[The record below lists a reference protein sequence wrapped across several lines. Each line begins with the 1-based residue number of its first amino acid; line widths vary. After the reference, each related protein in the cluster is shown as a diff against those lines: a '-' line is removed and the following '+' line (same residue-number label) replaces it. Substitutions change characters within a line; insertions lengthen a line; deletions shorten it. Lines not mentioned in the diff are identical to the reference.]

1 MQVHASRKDRNRPM
15 NQKLPS
21 CQQMIAGLI
30 ALPSISS
37 LDPQLDHS
45 NRPVA
50 DRLAEWLNVLG
61 FQCELL
67 PLPDNPS
74 KVNLIATLG
83 QGAGGLVLAGHLDTV
98 PFDALAWKSDP
109 FRATERDGRLYGLG
123 TADMKSFLA
132 LAIEASRAFS
142 AKSLKQPIII
152 LGTADEEITLGG
164 ARALAAAGRPKAR
177 HAVIGE
183 PTGLRPVRI
192 HKGNLA
198 ENIRVLGKGGHSSNP
213 TLGLNA
219 VEGMQHVLQSLLRL
233 RDTLARGQQQA
244 DFCVP
249 YSTLSPGCI
258 HGGDAHNRIPACC
271 DLRVDLRLLPGVD
284 LSVMRETL
292 RQAASAALV
301 DTEYRLEFESL
312 YPGCP
317 GFDTPATAAIVQA
330 CEELTGHAAGAV
342 DFATEGAIFND
353 MGIETVVL
361 GPGNIEQ
368 AHLPDE
374 YLSLDRIEPTVQ
386 LLRQLIRR
394 FCQ

>member
-1 MQVHASRKDRNRPM
+1 M
-15 NQKLPS
+15 NNQLPS

-50 DRLAEWLNVLG
+50 EQLAEWLEALG
-61 FQCELL
+61 FDCELL
-67 PLPDNPS
+67 PLPGQTS
-74 KVNLIATLG
+74 KVNLLATLG
-83 QGAGGLVLAGHLDTV
+83 QGPGGLVLAGHLDTV
-98 PFDALAWKSDP
+98 PYDEGGWRSDP
-109 FRATERDGRLYGLG
+109 FRLTEREGRLYGLG

-132 LAIEASRAFS
+132 LAVEAAREFRG
-142 AKSLKQPIII
+142 KPLKHPLII

-183 PTGLRPVRI
+183 PTGLKPVRI

-198 ENIRVLGKGGHSSNP
+198 ETIRVLGKGGHSSNP

-219 VEGMQHVLQSLLRL
+219 VEGMQRVLHALLDL
-233 RDTLARGQQQA
+233 RAALAGGPQNPN
-244 DFCVP
+244 FCVP

-258 HGGDAHNRIPACC
+258 HGGDAHNRIPASCE
-271 DLRVDLRLLPGVD
+271 LRVDLRLLPGID
-284 LSVMRETL
+284 LVAQREAL
-292 RQAASAALV
+292 RQHATTALA
-301 DTEYRLEFESL
+301 DTNYRLEFESL

-317 GFDTPATAAIVQA
+317 GFETASTAAIVKA
-330 CEELTGHAAGAV
+330 CEELTDHTAGAV

-361 GPGNIEQ
+361 GPGDIEQ

-374 YLSLDRIEPTVQ
+374 YLSLDRVEPTVR
-386 LLRQLIRR
+386 LLRQLIQR
-394 FCQ
+394 FCI